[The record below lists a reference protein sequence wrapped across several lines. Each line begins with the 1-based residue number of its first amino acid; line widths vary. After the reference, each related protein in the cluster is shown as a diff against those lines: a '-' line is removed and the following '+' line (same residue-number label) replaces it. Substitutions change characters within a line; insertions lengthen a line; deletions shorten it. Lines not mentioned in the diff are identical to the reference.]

1 VVSNGLSV
9 STDGGRYWSETGQVN
24 PNGAMSQFDVL
35 SATECW
41 VLAPGSGLWR
51 TANGITWHQLGSVG
65 PM

>member
-1 VVSNGLSV
+1 
-9 STDGGRYWSETGQVN
+9 
-24 PNGAMSQFDVL
+24 MSQFDVL